1 MKVKSESEA
10 VQSCPTFSDAMDCKP
25 TRLLRPWD
33 FPGKSTGGGAIAFLL
48 PTNLTSAVIMC
59 TTFINSGI
67 NCVFLGK
74 VSA

>member
-1 MKVKSESEA
+1 MKVKSLSR
-10 VQSCPTFSDAMDCKP
+10 V
-25 TRLLRPWD
+25 RLLVTPWTASL
-33 FPGKSTGGGAIAFLL
+33 PGSSVHVISQARVLEWGAIAFLL

-59 TTFINSGI
+59 TFINSGI